1 MPTIQIEA
9 RVSPEQLL
17 RAVDQMTADELGAF
31 ARRVLELRARRSAPL
46 LSSEE
51 SALLDRVNATLPP
64 SAMARYRD
72 LSSRREAEALTGDE
86 HAELL
91 AISDALESLDA
102 DRIAALA
109 ELARARGMTLEA
121 AMASFGIPGS
131 R

>member
-1 MPTIQIEA
+1 
-9 RVSPEQLL
+9 
-17 RAVDQMTADELGAF
+17 MTADELGAF
-31 ARRVLELRARRSAPL
+31 ARRVLEMRARRSAPL

-51 SALLDRVNATLPP
+51 SALLDRVNAALPLTT
-64 SAMARYRD
+64 MARYRE
-72 LSSRREAEALTGDE
+72 LSNRREAEVLTGDE
-86 HAELL
+86 LSELL
-91 AISDALESLDA
+91 ALSDALESLDA